1 VSTHVRVP
9 EARITPETSAKPAPG
24 ADIADPGPLGLACFA
39 LTTFVLCVFNSGLLE
54 VEMKKVVLP
63 LALIYGGFAQLL
75 AGMWEFKKN
84 NVFGAT
90 AFTSYGAFW
99 MTYACYVWLV
109 QPGIIEAAGT
119 EGEHKARGLWLLAWT
134 IFTIIMLV
142 ASMKT
147 NKALF
152 ITFSVLTVTFILLT
166 WGVYFE
172 MKTIEE
178 ISGFLGI
185 ITAFCAWYTCMAG
198 VCKSTFGRD
207 VLPVGPI
214 PK

>member
-1 VSTHVRVP
+1 M
-9 EARITPETSAKPAPG
+9 
-24 ADIADPGPLGLACFA
+24 
-39 LTTFVLCVFNSGLLE
+39 LCVFNAGLLD
-54 VEMKKVVLP
+54 VELKKIVLP
-63 LALIYGGFAQLL
+63 LALVYGGIAQML

-99 MTYACYVWLV
+99 VTYAVYVWLV
-109 QPGIIEAAGT
+109 QPAILEAAGT
-119 EGEHKARGLWLLAWT
+119 EGEHKARGLWLFAWT

-147 NKALF
+147 NKALL
-152 ITFSVLTVTFILLT
+152 ITFVALTFTFIFLT

-172 MKTIEE
+172 IKSIEE
-178 ISGFLGI
+178 IGGWIGLV
-185 ITAFCAWYTCMAG
+185 TAGLAWYTCMAG
-198 VCKSTFGRD
+198 VTKSTFGHD